1 MSQSGAISRLFN
13 GAARFFTLLS
23 PLFDLVIRLWVAK
36 VFFMS
41 GLTKIQSW
49 SSTLALFEYEYEVPL
64 LPPSLAAIL
73 GTAAELVLPVLIAVG
88 LATRLSSLALFL
100 FNFVAVYAYG
110 SYLFSSEGAAGLQQH
125 ILWGLMIAMTLF
137 HGPGK
142 LSLDYLI
149 ARRFGSDSG
158 GKRA

>member
-1 MSQSGAISRLFN
+1 MSQPGVISRAFR
-13 GAARFFTLLS
+13 GIADFFTLLS
-23 PLFDLVIRLWVAK
+23 PMFDLVIRLWVAM
-36 VFFMS
+36 VFLAS

-64 LPPSLAAIL
+64 LPPSLAAVF

-88 LATRLSSLALFL
+88 LAARLASLALFL
-100 FNFVAVYAYG
+100 FNIVSVYAYG
-110 SYLFSSEGAAGLQQH
+110 SYLLSAEGAAGLQQH
-125 ILWGLMIAMTLF
+125 ILWGVMIAMILF

-149 ARRFGSDSG
+149 ARRFGG
-158 GKRA
+158 GFNGGQD

>member
-1 MSQSGAISRLFN
+1 MSQPGVISRAF
-13 GAARFFTLLS
+13 GGIADFFTFIS

-36 VFFMS
+36 VFFAS

-64 LPPSLAAIL
+64 LPPSVAAVF

-100 FNFVAVYAYG
+100 FNVVAVYAYG
-110 SYLFSSEGAAGLQQH
+110 SYLFSGEGAVGLQQH
-125 ILWGLMIAMTLF
+125 ILWGVMIAMILF

-142 LSLDYLI
+142 LSLDRLI
-149 ARRFGSDSG
+149 ARRFGG
-158 GKRA
+158 GSNEGQL